1 MDVRTYVQLTSFA
14 LLGWVLA
21 YSARKLG
28 SVVRQAVQRDALVM
42 LRSLRDLNARSAAHG
57 EATIDIDLHSGP
69 VVAGS
74 IGSPEFG
81 TKPMGAVPLWAVRC
95 A

>member
-1 MDVRTYVQLTSFA
+1 MDVRTYVELTSFA

-42 LRSLRDLNARSAAHG
+42 LHSLRDLNARSAAHG
-57 EATIDIDLHSGP
+57 EATIDIGLHSGP
-69 VVAGS
+69 VVAGF